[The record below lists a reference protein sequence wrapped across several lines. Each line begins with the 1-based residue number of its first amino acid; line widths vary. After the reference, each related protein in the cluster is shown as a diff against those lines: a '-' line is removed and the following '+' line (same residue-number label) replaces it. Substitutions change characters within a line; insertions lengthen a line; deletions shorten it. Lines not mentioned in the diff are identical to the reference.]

1 MSFWKWSRTAAS
13 NATADGSINWAEGQA
28 PSTVNDSAR
37 AMMAAA
43 SKYRDDVGG
52 AIATAGTGAA
62 YTLSSYQVFD
72 TLAHMDGAM
81 IAFTAHV
88 GNGGACT
95 LNVDGLGAKPLRSAP
110 STELL
115 AGMLV
120 AGTPYAATY
129 YNVSGEWILRGLLG
143 APGIPLGVALP
154 YFGGAAPS
162 SAFAFPFGQAI
173 SRTTYANL
181 FVLFATTYGAGDGA
195 TTFNIPDLRGY
206 LLGGRDD
213 MGGVAAS
220 RITVSGSGISGAT
233 LGAAGG
239 AETVTLATG
248 QMPAHNHTLN
258 DAGHDHAVV
267 DPAHSHG
274 YNSPLIAGV
283 LSVTGG
289 GATTMGGVAQTGGT
303 TTGISINPNTTG
315 ISINNTGGGGAH
327 QNMPPTRICNFIMR
341 IL

>member
-43 SKYRDDVGG
+43 SKYRDDVAG

-62 YTLSSYQVFD
+62 YTLASFQVFD

-81 IAFTAHV
+81 IAFTAHA
-88 GNGGACT
+88 GNAGACT

-129 YNVSGEWILRGLLG
+129 YNVSGEWILRGLTG

-154 YFGGAAPS
+154 YFGVTAPA
-162 SAFAFPFGQAI
+162 SAFALPFGQAI
-173 SRTTYANL
+173 SRTTYVNL
-181 FVLFATTYGAGDGA
+181 FNLIATTYGAGDGA
-195 TTFNIPDLRGY
+195 TTFNLHDLRGY
-206 LLGGRDD
+206 LLAGKDD
-213 MGGVAAS
+213 MGGRS
-220 RITVSGSGISGAT
+220 RAYEVMAFLDGMAR
-233 LGAAGG
+233 
-239 AETVTLATG
+239 
-248 QMPAHNHTLN
+248 
-258 DAGHDHAVV
+258 
-267 DPAHSHG
+267 
-274 YNSPLIAGV
+274 
-283 LSVTGG
+283 
-289 GATTMGGVAQTGGT
+289 T
-303 TTGISINPNTTG
+303 TTDETTPALVARGAFAMNP
-315 ISINNTGGGGAH
+315 IAVRIHIRS
-327 QNMPPTRICNFIMR
+327 PCPT
-341 IL
+341 